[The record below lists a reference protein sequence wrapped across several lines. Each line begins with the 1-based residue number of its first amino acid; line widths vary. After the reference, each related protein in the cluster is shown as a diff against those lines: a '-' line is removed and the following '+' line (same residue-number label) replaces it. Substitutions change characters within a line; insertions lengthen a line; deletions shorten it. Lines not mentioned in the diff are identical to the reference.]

1 MGLMECLLSQRFAL
15 IFVSSLILLC
25 GQVLVQSAPKRMQL
39 PDFGTRDG
47 VAILDPNVGVAL
59 TREHVSAHNRVGR
72 QRSVVMRRN
81 TKASSFHSGIV
92 SKSATGSTSEISV
105 DDPIEILKRTVRV
118 SVAVEKRNPRASS
131 SIEAPGTAFF
141 FSFVQLAAMSQ
152 WLKLEFNSHMPRY
165 GGQERPMHR
174 KGGFGMTKCRCPS
187 DLQFL
192 VLN

>member
-1 MGLMECLLSQRFAL
+1 MGTSLHTVGLAVTTSAATVEMRTQRRKTALLAAHRAMGLMEWLLSQRVVL

-47 VAILDPNVGVAL
+47 VAILDPNAGDAL
-59 TREHVSAHNRVGR
+59 TREHVLAHNKVGR

-105 DDPIEILKRTVRV
+105 DDPIEILKTTARV
-118 SVAVEKRNPRASS
+118 LVAVEKRNPRASS

-141 FSFVQLAAMSQ
+141 FSFVQ
-152 WLKLEFNSHMPRY
+152 
-165 GGQERPMHR
+165 
-174 KGGFGMTKCRCPS
+174 
-187 DLQFL
+187 
-192 VLN
+192 